1 MLCSEIGEQSQHSNA
16 EPLTDSAARPQ
27 PVQYSR
33 KVAAKG
39 SRLRQWMGPMHV
51 GGVHVRLIYK
61 HTLNII
67 IYLDLRRF
75 VQEVS
80 Q

>member
-1 MLCSEIGEQSQHSNA
+1 MLCSECGEQSQHSNA

-51 GGVHVRLIYK
+51 GGVHDIYVRLVYE
-61 HTLNII
+61 HTLNIP
-67 IYLDLRRF
+67 
-75 VQEVS
+75 
-80 Q
+80 